1 MSSTTLCGHM
11 SMTYAAPTEIESHV
25 TWQEEFLRA
34 LKIRSCAARAAVTI
48 AS

>member
-11 SMTYAAPTEIESHV
+11 SMTYAAPTEIESRV

-34 LKIRSCAARAAVTI
+34 LKSCAARARVTI